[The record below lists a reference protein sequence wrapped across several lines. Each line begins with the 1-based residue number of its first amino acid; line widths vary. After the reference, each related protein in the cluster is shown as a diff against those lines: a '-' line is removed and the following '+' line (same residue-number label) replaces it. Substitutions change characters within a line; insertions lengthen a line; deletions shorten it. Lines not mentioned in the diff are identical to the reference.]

1 VTPGQGLGL
10 RLARGAPRVGRTD
23 REETTMAEPFDM
35 GLVQRGARNRRTP
48 YFEATQR
55 YGPKGFTVY
64 NHMYFPIRFDTFENE
79 FETLLTA
86 VTLWDVSVE
95 RCLEISGPDGF
106 RFAQLLTPRDLS
118 ACAVG
123 QAKYVMICDAD
134 GGIVNDPV
142 LTRMDETTFWFALAS
157 SDALLFARGLKNAYP
172 DLDLTIREADVA
184 PLQVQGPRSKD
195 LMVKLLGESILELRY
210 YFWTDAEIAG
220 VPVVVTRTGWTSEVG
235 YEVYTTDTSRGNEVY
250 EAIMDAGGEFGIKPT
265 GPSDIR
271 RIEGAIFNWGA
282 DMTYENNPLE
292 MGLDRLVDWDTV
304 SDDASI
310 SMAALRRIREEGVA
324 NRIVGV
330 RIDGEPFPALNNV
343 KWPVISGGERVGTV
357 TSAIH
362 SPRLHAN
369 IGFAWVPTRLAGLG
383 TELSVASEWG
393 ERAATVVEMPF
404 VDPSK
409 QIPVS

>member
-1 VTPGQGLGL
+1 
-10 RLARGAPRVGRTD
+10 
-23 REETTMAEPFDM
+23 MS
-35 GLVQRGARNRRTP
+35 LVQRGARNRRTP
-48 YFEATQR
+48 YYEATQK
-55 YGPKGFTVY
+55 YDPKGFTVY

-79 FETLLTA
+79 FEALLND

-106 RFAQLLTPRDLS
+106 TFAQLLTPRDLS
-118 ACAVG
+118 RCAVG
-123 QAKYVMICDAD
+123 QAKYVLVCDSD

-157 SDALLFARGLKNAYP
+157 SDALLFARGLRNAYP
-172 DLDLTIREADVA
+172 DLDVTIREADVA
-184 PLQVQGPRSKD
+184 PLQVQGPKSKP
-195 LMVKLLGESILELRY
+195 LMVKLLGEGILDLRY
-210 YFWTDAEIAG
+210 YYWRDAEIGG

-250 EAIMDAGGEFGIKPT
+250 EAIMEAGAEFGIKPT

-282 DMTYENNPLE
+282 DMTYENNPIE
-292 MGLDRLVDWDTV
+292 MGLERLVDWDLP
-304 SDDASI
+304 DGASI
-310 SMAALRRIREEGVA
+310 SLAALRRIRESGVSR
-324 NRIVGV
+324 RIVGV
-330 RIDGEPFPALNNV
+330 EFDGDPFEGLNNT
-343 KWPVISGGERVGTV
+343 KWPVVEGGERIGKV

-362 SPRLHAN
+362 SPRLGKN
-369 IGFAWVPTRLAGLG
+369 IGFAWVPTERAGIG
-383 TELSVASEWG
+383 TKLTAETEWG
-393 ERAATVVEMPF
+393 NRNGVVVEMPF